1 MKKENRIKKNH
12 EIASIVN
19 QRKKVASKN
28 FVFYYQTNQENK
40 LRVAFSVSKKYGLAV
55 DRNKAKR
62 ISRNLLRKYI
72 NIYNNLKNNG
82 SFHFQSNDD
91 SLFLCLYRKIMKRG
105 PLYYSQN
112 TYLTNSRCLFSAIS

>member
-40 LRVAFSVSKKYGLAV
+40 LRVAFSVSKKYGHAV

-72 NIYNNLKNNG
+72 NIYNNLNLIVVIRPNLKNA
-82 SFHFQSNDD
+82 SYEDLEKEVEF
-91 SLFLCLYRKIMKRG
+91 LFGLINKYLKKENKSAKI
-105 PLYYSQN
+105 
-112 TYLTNSRCLFSAIS
+112 